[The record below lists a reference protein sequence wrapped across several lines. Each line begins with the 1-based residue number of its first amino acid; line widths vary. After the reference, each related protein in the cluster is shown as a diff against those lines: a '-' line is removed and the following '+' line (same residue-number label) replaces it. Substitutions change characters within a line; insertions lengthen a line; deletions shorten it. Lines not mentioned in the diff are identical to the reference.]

1 MSSMMVR
8 QSPSKGPWPWEELER
23 ICPGRVRLGVE
34 MRHLTTLRVGGPAD
48 ALVDPADPGEV
59 VRVVGW
65 CRSRGIPWLPIGRGS
80 NLLVR
85 DGGIRGVVIRIG
97 KAMGGW
103 RVEERGACVRVLAQ
117 AGCAISRLLQ
127 EAVRRGWDGLSFL
140 SGIPGYMGGAVT
152 MNAGTSEGAME
163 GIVEAVRWVDPE
175 GELVTRS
182 RRDLSFGYRSLHV
195 PEGSVIVE
203 VSLALRPGEVERV
216 RKDLRSQMIRRL
228 ATQPLGRPSAGS
240 IFKNPPGD
248 FAGRLIDRAGL
259 KGMARGGAMVSEL
272 HANFILNQGKARAS
286 DVLAL
291 MEYIQ
296 RRVAEHS
303 GVHLEPEVRVV
314 GEDG

>member
-1 MSSMMVR
+1 
-8 QSPSKGPWPWEELER
+8 
-23 ICPGRVRLGVE
+23 

-48 ALVDPADPGEV
+48 ALVDPVDPWEV
-59 VRVVGW
+59 ARVVAW
-65 CRSRGIPWLPIGRGS
+65 CRSRGVPWLPMGRGS

-85 DGGIRGVVIRIG
+85 DGGIRGVVLRIG
-97 KAMGGW
+97 EAMGGW
-103 RVEERGACVRVLAQ
+103 RIEQAGPWVRVLAQ

-140 SGIPGYMGGAVT
+140 TGIPGYLGGAVA

-163 GIVEAVRWVDPE
+163 GIVEAVSWVDPD
-175 GELVTRS
+175 GELLTQS
-182 RRDLSFGYRSLHV
+182 RRDLRFGYRSLHM
-195 PEGSVIVE
+195 PEGSVIVQ
-203 VSLALRPGEVERV
+203 VSLNLRQGEVERV
-216 RKDLRSQMIRRL
+216 REELRSQMLRRK
-228 ATQPLGRPSAGS
+228 ATQPLGRLSAGS

-248 FAGRLIDRAGL
+248 FAGRLIERAGL
-259 KGMARGGAMVSEL
+259 KGLARGGATVSEL
-272 HANFILNQGKARAS
+272 HANFILNQGGEARAS